1 MEKINVTIDGTRITV
16 EKGTTVLEAARSAGI
31 YIPALCSHPNL
42 PSSRQVKPYSVVY
55 RGEEELKNDN
65 SLTEFEGCQLCL
77 VKIEGANDLPT
88 SCTTEVSDGMVV
100 QTNTDEIQQK
110 RRENLKI
117 ILSEHPNVC
126 LACDRKDDCDPFR
139 GGIRKAAIITG
150 CEFCPNNN
158 RCELQEIAAY
168 IGVDESTPAYEYKG
182 LPVVKSDPF
191 FERNYNLCIGCTRCV
206 RACQAVRGN
215 SAIGLVFQN
224 GKVVVGS
231 TSPTLEESGCQF
243 CGACVDVCPTGALTE
258 WINKWEG
265 DAERRVLTTCPYC
278 GVGCQL
284 ELLVKKDRIIGV
296 SPKGDGTVNQG
307 QACVKG
313 KFGIVEYVH
322 HPERLTFP
330 LIRKNGNFVEATWDE
345 ALDLIAERMGSYNS
359 NELAVISSAKC
370 TNEENYVAQK
380 FARVVLGTNNVDH
393 CARLCHAS
401 TVAGLSQS
409 FGAAAMTN
417 SIDEIKHAKCI
428 LAIGTNTTDAHP
440 IIGMDVKNASKN
452 GTKLIVANPREI
464 ELVEYADLWLQQ
476 NPGSD
481 VALLMGMMRVIVD
494 ENLHDKDFIE
504 ARCENFDAFR
514 DSLKEFDL
522 ERVEEITGIPK
533 DKIVEAARIY
543 ATDKPSTLL
552 YAMGITQHTH
562 GTDNVIATANLA
574 MLTGNV
580 GKPSTGV
587 NPLRGQNNVQGACDL
602 GALPNV
608 FTGYQSVENEDI
620 RKKFEDAWGTY
631 LPRKAGLTL
640 MEMVE
645 AAHKKEI
652 KAIYLIGENP
662 ILSDPDARHAK
673 ESLETL
679 DFFVVQDIFMSETA
693 TLADVVLPSAS
704 FVERDGTFTNTDRRV
719 QRVRKAIEPI
729 GKSKPDWEIT
739 CQIAQK
745 MGGKGF
751 DFQDPSQ
758 IMDEMSRLTPSY
770 AGISFERLENGGI
783 PWPCPDKNHPGTPIL
798 HTEKFTRGKGKFI
811 PLEYRPPAELPDDEY
826 PLLLTTERSRY
837 HFHTGT
843 MTRKVSGL
851 DALVSEGMVEIN
863 PKDASALGISDTEM
877 VKVIS
882 RRGNIMARAK
892 VTEVSPVKVVTM
904 NFHFAESPTNQLT
917 NPALDP
923 VAKIPEFKVCAVKL
937 EKVQR

>member
-1 MEKINVTIDGTRITV
+1 MEKVNVTIDGSAITV

-42 PSSRQVKPYSVVY
+42 PSSRQVTPYSVVY
-55 RGEEELKNDN
+55 RGEDELKNDN
-65 SLTEFEGCQLCL
+65 SLTEYEGCQLCL
-77 VKIEGANDLPT
+77 VKIEGVNDLAT

-100 QTNTDEIQQK
+100 QTNTEEIQQK
-110 RRENLKI
+110 RRENLKF

-126 LACDRKDDCDPFR
+126 LACDRKEECDPFR
-139 GGIRKAAIITG
+139 GSIRKAAIITG

-158 RCELQEIAAY
+158 RCELQEVAAY
-168 IGVDESTPAYEYKG
+168 IGVDESTPPYEYKG

-191 FERNYNLCIGCTRCV
+191 FERNYNLCIACTRCV
-206 RACQAVRGN
+206 RACQEVRGN

-231 TSPTLEESGCQF
+231 TSPTLEVSGCQF

-265 DAERRVLTTCPYC
+265 DAERRVLSTCPYC

-296 SPKGDGTVNQG
+296 SPKGNGTVNKG

-322 HPERLTFP
+322 HRERLTFP

-345 ALDLIAERMGSYNS
+345 ALDLIAERMGSYNA
-359 NELAVISSAKC
+359 NEVAVISSAKC

-380 FARVVLGTNNVDH
+380 FARAVLGTNNVDH

-401 TVAGLSQS
+401 TVAGLAQS
-409 FGAAAMTN
+409 FGAGAMTN

-440 IIGMDVKNASKN
+440 VIGMDVKNSTKN

-464 ELVEYADLWLQQ
+464 ELVKYADLWLQQ

-481 VALLMGMMRVIVD
+481 VALLMGMMKVIVD

-514 DSLKEFDL
+514 DSLKKFDL
-522 ERVEEITGIPK
+522 ERVEEITGVPK
-533 DKIVEAARIY
+533 DKIVEAARTY
-543 ATDKPSTLL
+543 ATDKPSSIL
-552 YAMGITQHTH
+552 YSMGITQHTH

-608 FTGYQSVENEDI
+608 FTGYQTVVNEDI

-631 LPRKAGLTL
+631 LPREIGLTL
-640 MEMVE
+640 TEMFE
-645 AAHKKEI
+645 SAYKKEI
-652 KAIYLIGENP
+652 KSIYLIGENP
-662 ILSDPDARHAK
+662 ILSDPDARHVK

-693 TLADVVLPSAS
+693 QLADVVLPSAS
-704 FVERDGTFTNTDRRV
+704 FAESDGTFTNTDRRV
-719 QRVRKAIEPI
+719 QRVRKAVEPI
-729 GKSKPDWEIT
+729 GKSKPDWQIICE
-739 CQIAQK
+739 IAQK
-745 MGGKGF
+745 MGAKGF

-758 IMDEMSRLTPSY
+758 IMDEMATLTPSY
-770 AGISFERLENGGI
+770 GGISFKRLENGGI
-783 PWPCPDKNHPGTPIL
+783 QWPCPDNKHPGTPIL

-811 PLEYRPPAELPDDEY
+811 PLEYRPPAELPDDDY

-863 PKDASALGISDTEM
+863 PKDASALGIGDGEM

-882 RRGNIMARAK
+882 RRGDITAKAK

-904 NFHFAESPTNQLT
+904 NFHFAESPTNQIT

-923 VAKIPEFKVCAVKL
+923 VAKIPEFKVCAVKV
-937 EKVQR
+937 EKI